1 MIRMEDV
8 PLSQQTTNQSR
19 QPGDGD
25 TKTAER
31 NVREPGSA
39 PMPDDNNIPL
49 GGSTARIGAVEEKD
63 DDGAPPPR

>member
-1 MIRMEDV
+1 MEGV

-25 TKTAER
+25 AKTAER

-49 GGSTARIGAVEEKD
+49 GGSTARIGADEKNE
-63 DDGAPPPR
+63 GGESNSTPPPR